1 MAPTRWVPWL
11 FALAL
16 SWFVARPAQAG
27 SCEGYH
33 REAVREFEVYAAKGR
48 PTPSAD
54 EICLDDLRSEP
65 KLAARVVKAC
75 DAIVRREPG
84 FAPCVAWSVRYGAK
98 ALGGLDLFEAI
109 GRLFPMQVFTYQ
121 DPALEL
127 YAALG
132 DPRAVPVVRAAWQ
145 AAAADPR
152 SGKKKHAHVWGVWRR
167 VATDFFAVRG
177 GADERAFLQA
187 QLATTTARG
196 LRKAMTKAIA
206 AIERRVAAPAP
217 AP

>member
-1 MAPTRWVPWL
+1 MVIARWVPWL
-11 FALAL
+11 LAL
-16 SWFVARPAQAG
+16 GLTWFGAGAARAG

-84 FAPCVAWSVRYGAK
+84 FVPCVAWSVRYGAK

-132 DPRAVPVVRAAWQ
+132 DPRAVPVRIRELVDFSVTGTR
-145 AAAADPR
+145 R
-152 SGKKKHAHVWGVWRR
+152 SAIRGRCRWCVAGGGRR
-167 VATDFFAVRG
+167 SA
-177 GADERAFLQA
+177 
-187 QLATTTARG
+187 
-196 LRKAMTKAIA
+196 
-206 AIERRVAAPAP
+206 
-217 AP
+217 